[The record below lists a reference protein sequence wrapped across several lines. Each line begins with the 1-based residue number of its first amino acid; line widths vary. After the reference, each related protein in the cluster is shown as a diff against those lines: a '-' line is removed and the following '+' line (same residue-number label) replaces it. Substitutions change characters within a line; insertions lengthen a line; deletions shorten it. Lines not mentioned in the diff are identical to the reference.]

1 MNETYK
7 YRFFKDCGFIDGF
20 FNDSTPVER
29 ITKLEI
35 KNENMT
41 ISVNLTDSEVKE
53 TVSKLLANFS
63 PDEVIDILA
72 DIIHEKKQNG

>member
-7 YRFFKDCGFIDGF
+7 YKFLSCGFIDGF

-35 KNENMT
+35 KNENMA

-63 PDEVIDILA
+63 KDEVIDILA
-72 DIIHEKKQNG
+72 KLIHGKHN